1 MDELHQQLG
10 RLAAQNEIILTQ
22 QTELVQQ
29 NIDLRLKMQDIHS
42 EQEAIREKLETEII
56 PDVKDYAK
64 LKQRGIGILTVTG
77 TIGVALGTIGE
88 KLISAVF
95 K

>member
-10 RLAAQNEIILTQ
+10 RLAAQNEIILHQ
-22 QTELVQQ
+22 QSELVQQ
-29 NIDLRLKMQDIHS
+29 NVDLRLQVQEIRSD
-42 EQEAIREKLETEII
+42 QEAIKNKLEEDVL
-56 PDVKDYAK
+56 PDIKDYAK

-88 KLISAVF
+88 KLISAMF

>member
-10 RLAAQNEIILTQ
+10 RLAAQNEIILAQ

-29 NIDLRLKMQDIHS
+29 NIDLRLQVQDIRS
-42 EQEAIREKLETEII
+42 DQEAIKEKLDNDIL

-88 KLISAVF
+88 KIISSILR
-95 K
+95 

>member
-29 NIDLRLKMQDIHS
+29 NIDLRLKVQDIHS

>member
-10 RLAAQNEIILTQ
+10 RLAAQNEIILAQ

-29 NIDLRLKMQDIHS
+29 NIDLRLQVQDIRS
-42 EQEAIREKLETEII
+42 DQEAIKEKLDNDIL

-88 KLISAVF
+88 KIISSIL

>member
-1 MDELHQQLG
+1 MDELHQLMG

-22 QTELVQQ
+22 QSELVQQ
-29 NIDLRLKMQDIHS
+29 NIDLRLQVQDIRS
-42 EQEAIREKLETEII
+42 DQEAIRDKLEKDVL

-64 LKQRGIGILTVTG
+64 LKQRGIGILTVAG
-77 TIGVALGTIGE
+77 TVGVALGTIGE
-88 KLISAVF
+88 KLIAAVF

>member
-10 RLAAQNEIILTQ
+10 RLAAQNEIILHQ
-22 QTELVQQ
+22 QSELVQQ
-29 NIDLRLKMQDIHS
+29 NIDLRLQVQEIRSD
-42 EQEAIREKLETEII
+42 QEAIKNKLEEDVL
-56 PDVKDYAK
+56 PDVKDYAR

-77 TIGVALGTIGE
+77 TIGVALGTVGE
-88 KLISAVF
+88 KLISAIF